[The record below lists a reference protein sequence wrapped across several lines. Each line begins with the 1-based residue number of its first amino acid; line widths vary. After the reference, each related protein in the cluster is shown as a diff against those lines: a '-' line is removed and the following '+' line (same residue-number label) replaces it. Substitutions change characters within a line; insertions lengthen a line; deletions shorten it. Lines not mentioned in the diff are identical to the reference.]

1 MARRWV
7 VVSRQGFSAEVVL
20 VVAVA
25 TRWLPPP
32 AQPAAAT
39 ASETAQRP
47 MSPAR
52 KAIEERLLSGAVGKT
67 RLMTEISE
75 QLTKYLTDAHS
86 IEVQALAQLRGAPDA
101 AGHPKL
107 SELYREHLTETERHE
122 QRIRSLLDARG
133 AKPSLT
139 KDTVMKVGG
148 KGFLLFARLN
158 PDTPGK
164 LHAHSLSY
172 EALELSSY
180 ELLMRA
186 AERAGEPDV
195 ANGAEQNAR
204 DERAMMERLEATYED
219 AGDASLDAVGRDD
232 LDEQLRK
239 YLADAHAIEEQA
251 IALLER
257 GPKLAGSETLA
268 AIYSEHLD
276 ETRDHAEAVEAR
288 LEALGG
294 DPSTLKDAALR
305 LGALNWSAF
314 FQAHPDTPGKLA
326 AFARAFEHLEIGGY
340 EQLKRVAERAGE
352 HETVALAERILAQE
366 REAADRIAGAFD
378 EAVTA
383 SLQAVS
389 A

>member
-1 MARRWV
+1 M
-7 VVSRQGFSAEVVL
+7 ST
-20 VVAVA
+20 
-25 TRWLPPP
+25 TRNAIKKRLP
-32 AQPAAAT
+32 
-39 ASETAQRP
+39 
-47 MSPAR
+47 
-52 KAIEERLLSGAVGKT
+52 GALGGKHA
-67 RLMTEISE
+67 LMTEISE

-122 QRIRSLLDARG
+122 QRIRSLLEDRG

-139 KDTVMKVGG
+139 KDTVMKIGG

-186 AERAGEPDV
+186 AERAGEPEV
-195 ANGAEQNAR
+195 ANGAEENAR
-204 DERAMMERLEATYED
+204 DERAMMERLEATYDD
-219 AGDASLDAVGRDD
+219 AVDASLDAVGRDD

-268 AIYSEHLD
+268 NIYADHLG
-276 ETRDHAEAVEAR
+276 ETRDHAEAIEAR
-288 LEALGG
+288 LDELGG

-305 LGALNWSAF
+305 LRALNWGAF

-340 EQLKRVAERAGE
+340 EQLKRVAERAGDD
-352 HETVALAERILAQE
+352 ETVRVVEEILAQE
-366 REAADRIAGAFD
+366 REASERIAGAFE
-378 EAVTA
+378 EALTA
-383 SLQAVS
+383 SLEHAGVE
-389 A
+389 AG